1 MPMGRG
7 HWAVPRPRVSPARSS
22 ALCCATS
29 TAPAIIL
36 IGEMRDRETLET
48 AISAAETD
56 HLVLSTMHTPTVAQ
70 SRARGC
76 EFFPAEEQIQ
86 ARGAIAGSLR
96 GFVCQKLVPKID
108 GYGRLPVIEI
118 LTVDA
123 TVKTLIVEVQF
134 EKIQGPLAG
143 SSHSASGSFNKDP
156 YRLWKAGGIGKARM
170 GGGKSWGGSARAALR
185 RPYRLGVWQT
195 GRRRKVF
202 QAAETLLGLGFRE
215 GGRLSREFLS
225 WHWHFYLQDRAPRGL
240 AWANHCLIS
249 RLPRVRFT
257 RKPAVCSVGTWPR

>member
-1 MPMGRG
+1 MGRGARAESIPVKVGEFRGRSTLPMGRG

-156 YRLWKAGGIGKARM
+156 YRLWKAGGHRQGADGRRKILGRKRP
-170 GGGKSWGGSARAALR
+170 R
-185 RPYRLGVWQT
+185 RPAKAVSPRRL
-195 GRRRKVF
+195 
-202 QAAETLLGLGFRE
+202 
-215 GGRLSREFLS
+215 
-225 WHWHFYLQDRAPRGL
+225 
-240 AWANHCLIS
+240 ANRTPPQGIS
-249 RLPRVRFT
+249 S
-257 RKPAVCSVGTWPR
+257 C